1 LEEADEA
8 FNMVFEL
15 KPDAYLWQ
23 AGIAKFYLGD
33 FEGAAEIFA
42 RNAATFES
50 RFGGPASEE
59 RIWRD
64 TCELKLLDSMDIRI
78 RKKCRE
84 SGEIST
90 MIRQIPPQDEDD
102 MFSKESRKGIRITR
116 DLFDASIARDHSAEL
131 LSRAKLRSLA
141 GNYEEKPRGDL
152 KMWKLNAW
160 FYLGLHHDATG
171 DFEESKKC
179 MKMALRLCPSS
190 GKANDIIHT
199 LPLLHMSRRDWFDE
213 DEFEGDPMAGKSE
226 VGDKKPEFSPSPSE
240 FQKKSTISFA
250 DPLIEASIQEGI
262 GKLKMADLQDALS
275 LRGLKTTGSKE
286 GLQERLF
293 YSLMDD
299 AGFDSAFAL

>member
-1 LEEADEA
+1 MEEADEA
-8 FNMVFEL
+8 FDQVFEL

-33 FEGAAEIFA
+33 FEGAADIFA
-42 RNAATFES
+42 RNAVTFES

-64 TCELKLLDSMDIRI
+64 ACELKILDSMDVRI

-90 MIRQIPPQDEDD
+90 MIRQIPPQDGDD
-102 MFSKESRKGIRITR
+102 MGLQERRKGLRITR
-116 DLFDASIARDHSAEL
+116 DLFEATIARDFSTEL
-131 LSRAKLRSLA
+131 LSRAKLRSLG
-141 GNYEEKPRGDL
+141 GNFEEKPRPDL

-160 FYLGLHHDATG
+160 FYLGLHHDASG
-171 DFEESKKC
+171 DFEESKRC

-190 GKANDIIHT
+190 GNGDDIIHT
-199 LPLLHMSRRDWFDE
+199 LPLLHMSRRDWFD
-213 DEFEGDPMAGKSE
+213 DDDMDGDPMDDKS
-226 VGDKKPEFSPSPSE
+226 DKKLEFSPSPSE
-240 FQKKSTISFA
+240 FQKKSTKGFA
-250 DPLIEASIQEGI
+250 DPLIEASIQEGL
-262 GKLKMADLQDALS
+262 GKMKMADVQDALS

-299 AGFDSAFAL
+299 AGFHASGFA

>member
-1 LEEADEA
+1 MEEADEA
-8 FNMVFEL
+8 FERVFEL

-33 FEGAAEIFA
+33 FEDAADIFA
-42 RNAATFES
+42 RNAATFEA

-64 TCELKLLDSMDIRI
+64 ACQLKLLDSMDVRI

-84 SGEIST
+84 TGEIST

-102 MFSKESRKGIRITR
+102 ELLKERRKGMQITR
-116 DLFDASIARDHSAEL
+116 DLFEATITRDHSAEL
-131 LSRAKLRSLA
+131 LSRAKLRSL
-141 GNYEEKPRGDL
+141 GGKFEERPRPDL

-190 GKANDIIHT
+190 GNANDIIHT
-199 LPLLHMSRRDWFDE
+199 LPLLHMSRRDMFD
-213 DEFEGDPMAGKSE
+213 DDAFEGDPMADKS
-226 VGDKKPEFSPSPSE
+226 DKKSDFSPSPSE
-240 FQKKSTISFA
+240 FQKKSTKGFT
-250 DPLIEASIQEGI
+250 DPLIEASIQDGL
-262 GKLKMADLQDALS
+262 GKMKMADIQEALS
-275 LRGLKTTGSKE
+275 FRGLKTTGSKE

-299 AGFDSAFAL
+299 AGFDSSGFAP

>member
-1 LEEADEA
+1 MEEANEC
-8 FNMVFEL
+8 FERVFEW
-15 KPDAYLWQ
+15 KPNAYLWQ

-33 FEGAAEIFA
+33 YEGAADIFA

-64 TCELKLLDSMDIRI
+64 ACELKRLDSMDIRI

-90 MIRQIPPQDEDD
+90 RIRQIPPPNQED
-102 MFSKESRKGIRITR
+102 MLSQEGRKGIRITR
-116 DLFDASIARDHSAEL
+116 DLFEASIARDHSAEL
-131 LSRAKLRSLA
+131 LSRAKLRSLG
-141 GNYEEKPRGDL
+141 GNFEENPRPDL

-190 GKANDIIHT
+190 GNANDIIHT
-199 LPLLHMSRRDWFDE
+199 LPLLHMSMRDWFD
-213 DEFEGDPMAGKSE
+213 DDDFEGDPMADDKDKS
-226 VGDKKPEFSPSPSE
+226 VKKPPEFSPSPSE
-240 FQKKSTISFA
+240 FQKNITQSFA
-250 DPLIEASIQEGI
+250 NPLIEASIQEGV

-275 LRGLKTTGSKE
+275 LRGLKTTGAKE
-286 GLQERLF
+286 EIQERLF

-299 AGFDSAFAL
+299 TGFDSGFA

>member
-8 FNMVFEL
+8 FGWVFEL
-15 KPDAYLWQ
+15 KPSAYLWQ
-23 AGIAKFYLGD
+23 AGIVKFYLGD
-33 FEGAAEIFA
+33 FEGAADIFA

-59 RIWRD
+59 RLWRD
-64 TCELKLLDSMDIRI
+64 ICELKLLDSMDVRI
-78 RKKCRE
+78 RKKCRD
-84 SGEIST
+84 SGKIAT
-90 MIRQIPPQDEDD
+90 MIQQIPPQDKDD
-102 MFSKESRKGIRITR
+102 MLAQESRKVIRITR
-116 DLFDASIARDHSAEL
+116 DLFEASIARDHSAEI
-131 LSRAKLRSLA
+131 LSRAKLRSLG
-141 GNYEEKPRGDL
+141 GNFEERPRSDL

-199 LPLLHMSRRDWFDE
+199 LPLLHMSRRDWFDD

-240 FQKKSTISFA
+240 FQKKSTMSFA
-250 DPLIEASIQEGI
+250 DPLMEASIQEGV
-262 GKLKMADLQDALS
+262 GNMKMTDIQDALS
-275 LRGLKTTGSKE
+275 LRSLKTTGSKE
-286 GLQERLF
+286 ALQERLF
-293 YSLMDD
+293 YSLMED
-299 AGFDSAFAL
+299 AGFDSGFAP